1 MIPPVYCL
9 MFDWQTANL
18 AVRFAWANAGSRSAA
33 RIAMMVMTTSSSI
46 SVKRSRY
53 ISTKR
58 FNFQSA
64 TGTGPSGVIR
74 MSWART

>member
-1 MIPPVYCL
+1 MV
-9 MFDWQTANL
+9 
-18 AVRFAWANAGSRSAA
+18 
-33 RIAMMVMTTSSSI
+33 VMTTSSSI
-46 SVKRSRY
+46 SVKRSRD

-58 FNFQSA
+58 FNFQNA